1 MAFSSV
7 SGNNNLPSGNFSP
20 IIYSQKVQKFFRTAS
35 VVEAITNTDYAGE
48 IENFGDTVNI
58 IKEPII
64 TVSAYSR
71 GSVVDTQDIADDQ
84 IQLVVDQANAFAF
97 KVDDI
102 EERHSH
108 VNFES
113 IASSSGAYALK
124 NEYDK
129 NVIAAMVAGV
139 SSSSPD
145 HLLGADSG
153 SGQEINSTRVQADG
167 TWEMLLTTSQLG
179 SADSRQVVFEMD
191 GQLFSSS
198 DDGQDTQ
205 FALSLTSEEES
216 SNLLLI
222 IIIVVVALAV
232 LVGVGAFFFTF
243 EEELDELE
251 ESNYSNEQSADPYAW
266 AKSKNVPEIP
276 ATTQVAQSIQ
286 PVVQQ
291 QVQQVQQVAQ
301 QTTSSQHPGWIWD
314 AESNQW
320 VPDPNY
326 VPGQN

>member
-1 MAFSSV
+1 MAFSKV
-7 SGNNNLPSGNFSP
+7 SGNNNLPNGNFSP

-58 IKEPII
+58 IKDPTI

-71 GSVVDTQDIADDQ
+71 GAVVDTQDIVDDQ
-84 IQLVVDQANAFAF
+84 IQLVVDQANAFSF

-113 IASSSGAYALK
+113 IATSSGAYALK

-153 SGQEINSTRVQADG
+153 SGQDQDVGFGSSEVDPVDTISKHNRLLNAADVPEENRWFLAG
-167 TWEMLLTTSQLG
+167 PEFVEQLG
-179 SADSRQVVFEMD
+179 QANSKLMSDTTGNAAPLRNGKVLSGKIMNMDVYMTNNFAASSTSNFFKVLGGHMSSTATANHIAKIEVIRHPESFSDVVRGLHVFGRKVLRD
-191 GQLFSSS
+191 N
-198 DDGQDTQ
+198 
-205 FALSLTSEEES
+205 ALVLSHI
-216 SNLLLI
+216 LI
-222 IIIVVVALAV
+222 
-232 LVGVGAFFFTF
+232 
-243 EEELDELE
+243 D
-251 ESNYSNEQSADPYAW
+251 
-266 AKSKNVPEIP
+266 
-276 ATTQVAQSIQ
+276 
-286 PVVQQ
+286 
-291 QVQQVQQVAQ
+291 
-301 QTTSSQHPGWIWD
+301 
-314 AESNQW
+314 
-320 VPDPNY
+320 
-326 VPGQN
+326 

>member
-1 MAFSSV
+1 MAFQSV
-7 SGNNNLPSGNFSP
+7 SGNNNLPNGNFSP

-58 IKEPII
+58 IKEPTI

-71 GSVVDTQDIADDQ
+71 GAVVDTQDIVDDQ
-84 IQLVVDQANAFAF
+84 IQLVVDQANAFSF

-113 IASSSGAYALK
+113 IATSSGAYALK

-153 SGQEINSTRVQADG
+153 SGQDQDVGFGSSEVDPVDTISKHNRLLNAADVPEENRWFLAG
-167 TWEMLLTTSQLG
+167 PEFVEQLG
-179 SADSRQVVFEMD
+179 QANSKLMSDTTGNAAPLRNGKVLSGKIMNMDVYMTNNFAASSTSNFFKVLGGHMSSTATANHIAKIEVIRHPESFSDVVRGLHVFGRKVLRD
-191 GQLFSSS
+191 NGLV
-198 DDGQDTQ
+198 
-205 FALSLTSEEES
+205 LSHI
-216 SNLLLI
+216 LI
-222 IIIVVVALAV
+222 
-232 LVGVGAFFFTF
+232 
-243 EEELDELE
+243 D
-251 ESNYSNEQSADPYAW
+251 
-266 AKSKNVPEIP
+266 
-276 ATTQVAQSIQ
+276 
-286 PVVQQ
+286 
-291 QVQQVQQVAQ
+291 
-301 QTTSSQHPGWIWD
+301 
-314 AESNQW
+314 
-320 VPDPNY
+320 
-326 VPGQN
+326 

>member
-1 MAFSSV
+1 MAFSST
-7 SGNNNLPSGNFSP
+7 SGHNNLANGNFSP

-58 IKEPII
+58 IKEPTI

-71 GSVVDTQDIADDQ
+71 GAVVDTQDIVDDQ
-84 IQLVVDQANAFAF
+84 IQLVVDQANAFSF

-113 IASSSGAYALK
+113 IATSSGAYALK

-153 SGQEINSTRVQADG
+153 SGQDQDVGFGSSEVDPVDTISKHNRLLNAADVPEENRWFLAG
-167 TWEMLLTTSQLG
+167 PEFVEQLG
-179 SADSRQVVFEMD
+179 QANSKLMSDTTGNATPLRNGKVLSGKIMNMDVYMTNNFAASSTSNFFKVLGGHMSSTATANHIAKIEVIRHPESFSDVVRGLHVFGRKVLRD
-191 GQLFSSS
+191 N
-198 DDGQDTQ
+198 
-205 FALSLTSEEES
+205 AL
-216 SNLLLI
+216 
-222 IIIVVVALAV
+222 V
-232 LVGVGAFFFTF
+232 L
-243 EEELDELE
+243 
-251 ESNYSNEQSADPYAW
+251 SH
-266 AKSKNVPEIP
+266 I
-276 ATTQVAQSIQ
+276 SI
-286 PVVQQ
+286 
-291 QVQQVQQVAQ
+291 
-301 QTTSSQHPGWIWD
+301 D
-314 AESNQW
+314 
-320 VPDPNY
+320 
-326 VPGQN
+326 

>member
-1 MAFSSV
+1 MAFQSV
-7 SGNNNLPSGNFSP
+7 SGNNNLPNGNFSP

-58 IKEPII
+58 IKEPTI

-71 GSVVDTQDIADDQ
+71 GAVVDTQDIVDDQ
-84 IQLVVDQANAFAF
+84 IQLVVDQANAFSF

-153 SGQEINSTRVQADG
+153 SGQDQDVGFGDSEVDPVDTISKHNRLLNAADVPEENRWFLAG
-167 TWEMLLTTSQLG
+167 PEFVEQLG
-179 SADSRQVVFEMD
+179 QANSKLMSDTTGNAAPLRNGKVLSGKIMNMDVYMTNNFAASSTSNFFKVLGGHMSSTATANHIAKIEVIRHPESFSDVVRGLHVFGRKVLRD
-191 GQLFSSS
+191 N
-198 DDGQDTQ
+198 
-205 FALSLTSEEES
+205 ALVLSHI
-216 SNLLLI
+216 LI
-222 IIIVVVALAV
+222 
-232 LVGVGAFFFTF
+232 
-243 EEELDELE
+243 D
-251 ESNYSNEQSADPYAW
+251 
-266 AKSKNVPEIP
+266 
-276 ATTQVAQSIQ
+276 
-286 PVVQQ
+286 
-291 QVQQVQQVAQ
+291 
-301 QTTSSQHPGWIWD
+301 
-314 AESNQW
+314 
-320 VPDPNY
+320 
-326 VPGQN
+326 

>member
-1 MAFSSV
+1 MAFSST
-7 SGNNNLPSGNFSP
+7 SGHNNLANGNFSP

-58 IKEPII
+58 IKEPTI

-71 GSVVDTQDIADDQ
+71 GAVVDTQDIVDDQ
-84 IQLVVDQANAFAF
+84 IQLVVDQANAFSF

-113 IASSSGAYALK
+113 IATSSGAYALK

-153 SGQEINSTRVQADG
+153 SGQDQDVGFGSSEVDPVDTISKHNRLLNAADVPEENRWFLAG
-167 TWEMLLTTSQLG
+167 PEFVEQLG
-179 SADSRQVVFEMD
+179 QANSKLMSDTTGNAAPLRNGKVLSGKIMNMDVYMTNNFAASSTSNFFKVLGGHMSSTATANHIAKIEVIRHPESFSDVVRGLHVFGRKVLRD
-191 GQLFSSS
+191 NGLV
-198 DDGQDTQ
+198 
-205 FALSLTSEEES
+205 LSHI
-216 SNLLLI
+216 LI
-222 IIIVVVALAV
+222 
-232 LVGVGAFFFTF
+232 
-243 EEELDELE
+243 D
-251 ESNYSNEQSADPYAW
+251 
-266 AKSKNVPEIP
+266 
-276 ATTQVAQSIQ
+276 
-286 PVVQQ
+286 
-291 QVQQVQQVAQ
+291 
-301 QTTSSQHPGWIWD
+301 
-314 AESNQW
+314 
-320 VPDPNY
+320 
-326 VPGQN
+326 